1 MNELLVE
8 KRLNESNS
16 VTHMP
21 IKPIF
26 DSDEENEDEE
36 SKKRKDE
43 KGTQSDSKNIQKRT
57 KYDAAAVIAAIDKI
71 SKEEARKMMKGKSVA
86 K

>member
-1 MNELLVE
+1 
-8 KRLNESNS
+8 
-16 VTHMP
+16 MP

-26 DSDEENEDEE
+26 DSDEENENENSE
-36 SKKRKDE
+36 KNKD
-43 KGTQSDSKNIQKRT
+43 GRSTQPDKEVLPKRT

-86 K
+86 KLVSPSISNK

>member
-1 MNELLVE
+1 
-8 KRLNESNS
+8 
-16 VTHMP
+16 MP

-36 SKKRKDE
+36 SKKSKDE
-43 KGTQSDSKNIQKRT
+43 KGTQSESETIPKRT
-57 KYDAAAVIAAIDKI
+57 KYDAAAVIAAIDKL

-86 K
+86 KLISLSISN